1 MVNASVTMVELPLK
15 SISAAADAEAL
26 PEPETVSVP
35 VRMSPG
41 SSVAK
46 GYQSPYQPGPKV
58 ASTLSGTANT
68 GVTVTKPNS
77 RASTKETKQNCIN
90 LLGVERRR
98 IPSSCYRSNTPGLVN
113 TLIATVVRV
122 YGFLSVASYTRFN
135 IADKP

>member
-41 SSVAK
+41 SSVVK
-46 GYQSPYQPGPKV
+46 GNQSPYKPGPKV

-68 GVTVTKPNS
+68 GMTVTKPD
-77 RASTKETKQNCIN
+77 STAGTRQTKHECSN
-90 LLGVERRR
+90 LSVIEKQR
-98 IPSSCYRSNTPGLVN
+98 IPFLLLVN
-113 TLIATVVRV
+113 TLIAVVV
-122 YGFLSVASYTRFN
+122 
-135 IADKP
+135 